1 MRIAQTMLTGGLA
14 ATTLA
19 LSVTGCSNS
28 APSSSTTKS
37 GSATSATTTETTTS
51 GSSGPNSSAQAQPSD
66 YTGLLIQATDID
78 APIPFT
84 AGPPTNNPNGQPG
97 VAITF
102 STQPHPA
109 DENGVTVNE
118 VHIRDTIQVLPDPG
132 AAMSALNSAK
142 TGLGS
147 VVKDPKT
154 DSANVG
160 TDGTTSSGT
169 SPDGTKGVTVLLFNE
184 GRAFVTLEFDGPV
197 DSLPPP
203 DFVTDV
209 GQKQDAAVKKGL
221 GS

>member
-1 MRIAQTMLTGGLA
+1 MRNSQTRLVGVMTA
-14 ATTLA
+14 ATLA
-19 LSVTGCSNS
+19 LLAAGCSS
-28 APSSSTTKS
+28 SPPSSSTTKS

-51 GSSGPNSSAQAQPSD
+51 ASSGPNSSAPAQPSD

-84 AGPPTNNPNGQPG
+84 AGPPTNNPNGQQG
-97 VAITF
+97 AEITF

-118 VHIRDTIQVLPDPG
+118 VHIRDTIQVLPDP
-132 AAMSALNSAK
+132 AAATSALNSAK

-154 DSANVG
+154 DPANVG

-169 SPDGTKGVTVLLFNE
+169 SPDGSKGVTVLLFTE

-221 GS
+221 GG